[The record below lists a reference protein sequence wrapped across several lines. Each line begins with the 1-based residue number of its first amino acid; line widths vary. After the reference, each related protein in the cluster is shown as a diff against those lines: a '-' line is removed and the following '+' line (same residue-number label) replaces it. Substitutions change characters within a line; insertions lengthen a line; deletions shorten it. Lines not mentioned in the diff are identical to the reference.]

1 MSTPLRKEQ
10 FYEKCFILN
19 NSCVQKHHA
28 GYTDV
33 SKCNDPVLQNIDLSL
48 SENYKYEPLWKQ
60 LERSELENIF
70 FLRNPMNFTGS
81 LPKAWIPN
89 ICTKS
94 LFELPEN
101 PDQNCSA
108 HTHSALTASRSSA
121 SIVYFTN
128 IESLFRSK
136 IRKKIN
142 LWNVNSEHGKTEFSE
157 DYFHNEDI
165 SSNNTLNNTFYQP
178 T

>member
-48 SENYKYEPLWKQ
+48 SENYKYGK
-60 LERSELENIF
+60 NIYTVHEKKPIYYCE
-70 FLRNPMNFTGS
+70 FLNTLINEKKHLYSHEVVNEIM
-81 LPKAWIPN
+81 IY
-89 ICTKS
+89 
-94 LFELPEN
+94 E
-101 PDQNCSA
+101 
-108 HTHSALTASRSSA
+108 
-121 SIVYFTN
+121 FTN